1 METINS
7 VLNLYYQ
14 TVIWQKIDIMD
25 AYYSITILSEKKSF
39 VNSLVCPMDYVL
51 VLENLLNY
59 SYSH

>member
-39 VNSLVCPMDYVL
+39 GNSLVCPMDYVL